1 MFLDDDD
8 IKAIRETFQYMD
20 QDNGGDISTEEL
32 KEAYGLLNSK
42 SWQSVLQ
49 SDECFAKNPS
59 DSSIQTIEF
68 HKNSY
73 KPLSDDKIN
82 IILEKVD

>member
-42 SWQSVLQ
+42 SW
-49 SDECFAKNPS
+49 
-59 DSSIQTIEF
+59 
-68 HKNSY
+68 
-73 KPLSDDKIN
+73 
-82 IILEKVD
+82 